1 MLGFSTVRQKGQ
13 ADALLAALA
22 EAARRAG
29 LPVVAMV
36 RAPMPEARACEMH
49 LRLLPEARVIP
60 ISQPLG
66 PGAEACTLDAGALEG
81 AVAQTALA
89 IAAAPAGAV
98 LILNK
103 FGKQEAA
110 GRGCRE
116 LIGQGLAAGLRVL
129 ISVPPETR
137 PDFEVFAQGLAEELP
152 ADPGRLAGF
161 LGFAAGPDLALP
173 APEADFADALPPCP
187 SKAL

>member
-1 MLGFSTVRQKGQ
+1 MLGFITVRKKGQ

-110 GRGCRE
+110 GRGW
-116 LIGQGLAAGLRVL
+116 
-129 ISVPPETR
+129 
-137 PDFEVFAQGLAEELP
+137 
-152 ADPGRLAGF
+152 
-161 LGFAAGPDLALP
+161 
-173 APEADFADALPPCP
+173 
-187 SKAL
+187 